1 MNEPSSASSADW
13 PVSFVGPGDIAE
25 WSSCCMSS
33 VWPAERTTASEVVKN
48 QAARHHTNRLRTQN
62 LLGLF
67 AINQRQEP
75 WPGARLR
82 RDALDPQGERRWRSA
97 AVSSLRGVPAD
108 AGRGGQNVSLSE
120 NCGVHGGR
128 KNKARGQ
135 GGSFM
140 RIKT

>member
-1 MNEPSSASSADW
+1 ADW

-82 RDALDPQGERRWRSA
+82 RDALDPQGERRCKYQYQQRA
-97 AVSSLRGVPAD
+97 DNEHEPGTHHVP
-108 AGRGGQNVSLSE
+108 
-120 NCGVHGGR
+120 
-128 KNKARGQ
+128 
-135 GGSFM
+135 
-140 RIKT
+140 